1 MSVLR
6 FFGQD
11 NRGSIADKVA
21 LYCAIVAILSVLGAH
36 GLDMLAKNGDLP
48 KIAFVR
54 SGQPDIDYSATGSI
68 PDRAGRT
75 QIDPCGRNG
84 DNR

>member
-6 FFGQD
+6 SFAQD
-11 NRGSIADKVA
+11 VRGSTVDNIA
-21 LYCAIVAILSVLGAH
+21 LFCAIVAVLSVVGAH

-48 KIAFVR
+48 RIAFTR
-54 SGQPDIDYSATGSI
+54 AGHSDIDYSATGSI
-68 PDRAGRT
+68 PDRAERT

-84 DNR
+84 GGR